1 MKNFSEVTAID
12 TANQL
17 LVQVELVEHDNPVYS
32 FTVNGIPVTNAITL
46 DLLSPI
52 HFKCT
57 VQAGAIDV
65 AKIIINGYEVMPL
78 YQHLANP
85 ATSWVTSSWE
95 LQIQQP
101 FYTWYH
107 TITGQGWIA

>member
-17 LVQVELVEHDNPVYS
+17 MVSIELIEHDNPVYS
-32 FTVNGIPVTNAITL
+32 FTVNGIPVTDTITL

-57 VQAGAIDV
+57 VQSGAVDI
-65 AKIIINGYEVMPL
+65 AKIRINGYEVMPL
-78 YQHLANP
+78 YQHVANP
-85 ATSWVTSSWE
+85 TTSWVTGAWE

-107 TITGQGWIA
+107 TITGQGWTA